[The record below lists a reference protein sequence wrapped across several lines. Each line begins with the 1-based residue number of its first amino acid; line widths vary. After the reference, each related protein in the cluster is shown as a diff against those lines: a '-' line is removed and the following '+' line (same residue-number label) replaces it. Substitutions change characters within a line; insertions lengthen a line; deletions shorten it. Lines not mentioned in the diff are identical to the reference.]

1 MICPHCNKPIPRF
14 RTRPSDVDPKIK
26 KKAVELYS
34 KGFSMRDI
42 EHALN
47 RQISIATI
55 SRILKEQK

>member
-14 RTRPSDVDPKIK
+14 RTRPSDVDTEVK
-26 KKAVELYS
+26 KKAIKLY
-34 KGFSMRDI
+34 KEGFSMRDI
-42 EHALN
+42 EHTLN